1 LVPYCI
7 VYENDMDMDIIVVG
21 CGGRGHTY
29 ARYAKDHGLRVVAAA
44 DSQPDKL
51 QAFGKEFDIPAE
63 MLFGDWRQALQSCNA
78 VALIN
83 ATPDREH
90 YQITVAALE
99 KGLHVLLEKPMSPSE
114 EECRHMVALAEEKGL
129 VLNEDYS
136 FLQSISDADYIP
148 NLSQFADQEVD
159 LIVAAGFLFEKAI
172 QEIATNYPDQKILFI
187 DAVVDAPN
195 VMNAVFAEHEGS
207 FLVGV
212 AAALKAQ
219 EAGKNMVG
227 FVGGADFEL
236 IQRFEAGFEQGVKMV
251 DPDMEIVIQYASGFD
266 KAEEGQSLATK
277 MFDDGC
283 YVIYHAA
290 GGTGNGVIKEA
301 KDRATEGQDVW
312 VIGVDKDQYEE
323 GFYGDGSKSVILT
336 SMLKAVDEAAYVAA
350 KSVEDGTFQGGIH
363 MFDLK
368 ANGVRIPEENPNLT
382 DEWVQKINEFAEKI
396 KNGEIEVDPV
406 PSRVKG
412 N

>member
-1 LVPYCI
+1 MKKLLTLSLVILLIFSLTACQTNTPAPAPAPT
-7 VYENDMDMDIIVVG
+7 EE
-21 CGGRGHTY
+21 T
-29 ARYAKDHGLRVVAAA
+29 
-44 DSQPDKL
+44 
-51 QAFGKEFDIPAE
+51 PAE
-63 MLFGDWRQALQSCNA
+63 E
-78 VALIN
+78 
-83 ATPDREH
+83 TPADE
-90 YQITVAALE
+90 TPAEETPAEEPAPAGE
-99 KGLHVLLEKPMSPSE
+99 KISVGLVTDTGGIDDKSFNQGTWEGVV
-114 EECRHMVALAEEKGL
+114 RYAEEKGL

-396 KNGEIEVDPV
+396 KNGEVEVDPV